1 MLPLARSFPVMIRST
16 PPTLILSS
24 TSIIFS
30 PMVKKSNSQLF
41 TIIND
46 WNCATTEQS
55 LVDIDL
61 AISRLKV
68 KIKKTDD
75 SILKEVSPPPPK
87 LFNTAFEFKLRR
99 VFVGAFAESR
109 WRQRK
114 KGFSRCQAHHTS
126 KTQSSYHT
134 KLHMACINRVL

>member
-24 TSIIFS
+24 TSIIYS
-30 PMVKKSNSQLF
+30 PMVRSPTLNYLQLLM
-41 TIIND
+41 IGVVPP
-46 WNCATTEQS
+46 TEQS

-126 KTQSSYHT
+126 KTQSSYHI
-134 KLHMACINRVL
+134 K